1 MTYGQETGKSNLRFR
16 ETRSGRV
23 VVVNTDTQRAVESHL
38 TWPTIEE
45 AREARPGVNPELL
58 PLSDEERA
66 HRAASQQA
74 AHETAQQAS
83 RQAVAL
89 FAYDDATQN
98 LRAALELIDPGEKT
112 EIHLILLEELADV
125 YRLLRDVAQAI
136 SLYQQTID
144 LWRNLAGGDKIVAIR
159 LHRKIV
165 QLATEAKWNTDL
177 DNYRQASQIALE
189 SRASL
194 EGSLRSLHGE
204 PPHSEIIRARA
215 TLSLDAWRNQVPPD
229 WERAQH
235 FAQAAVDMAEQLDS
249 PVDLSKALGALAN
262 VLDGRSLL
270 REHLQVA
277 QKRLEI
283 SQDPRADDLGESIDA
298 LSGVG
303 MALMY
308 VGEYAQAMPHLQE
321 AEILAA
327 SVQAIGQQAAALS
340 LQGQCWFRLD
350 RWDEVFATE
359 ERWRDLERRY
369 TRQRVGAT

>member
-1 MTYGQETGKSNLRFR
+1 
-16 ETRSGRV
+16 
-23 VVVNTDTQRAVESHL
+23 
-38 TWPTIEE
+38 
-45 AREARPGVNPELL
+45 
-58 PLSDEERA
+58 
-66 HRAASQQA
+66 
-74 AHETAQQAS
+74 
-83 RQAVAL
+83 
-89 FAYDDATQN
+89 
-98 LRAALELIDPGEKT
+98 
-112 EIHLILLEELADV
+112 
-125 YRLLRDVAQAI
+125 
-136 SLYQQTID
+136 
-144 LWRNLAGGDKIVAIR
+144 
-159 LHRKIV
+159 
-165 QLATEAKWNTDL
+165 
-177 DNYRQASQIALE
+177 
-189 SRASL
+189 
-194 EGSLRSLHGE
+194 
-204 PPHSEIIRARA
+204 
-215 TLSLDAWRNQVPPD
+215 
-229 WERAQH
+229 
-235 FAQAAVDMAEQLDS
+235 
-249 PVDLSKALGALAN
+249 

-270 REHLQVA
+270 REHLHVA